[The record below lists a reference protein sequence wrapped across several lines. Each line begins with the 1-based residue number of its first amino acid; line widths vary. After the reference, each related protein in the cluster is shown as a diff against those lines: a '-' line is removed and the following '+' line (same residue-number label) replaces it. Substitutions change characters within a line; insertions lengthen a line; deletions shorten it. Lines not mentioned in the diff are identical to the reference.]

1 MKPHRILKATL
12 AGLTAVALA
21 VVIPVVA
28 LAASTPKRSV
38 ISFKVTSTSLVATGG
53 SSRCT

>member
-1 MKPHRILKATL
+1 MKPHRIRKATL

-21 VVIPVVA
+21 VVSPVVA

-38 ISFKVTSTSLVATGG
+38 ISFKVSSTSLVATGG